1 MQNNESRQPVGSLR
15 ISKDVIATI
24 TSFATKEIAGVADLA
39 PFTTNIK
46 GWLMKKQ
53 TAKSI
58 VIDLNDDVA
67 VIDIHVI
74 LKYGYKIPEVY
85 EKIQAAVKEAVQNMT
100 GIAVSK
106 VNIQVAGIAFDEPK
120 AEAAPIEAAEE
131 E

>member
-46 GWLMKKQ
+46 GWLMKN
-53 TAKSI
+53 
-58 VIDLNDDVA
+58 LNDDVA

-74 LKYGYKIPEVY
+74 LKYGYKIPEVS